1 MTVEGCSLGK
11 RVEQVISSQ
20 LQAEVVRICSLV
32 LESEPNELYTAVRL
46 HRTWPAQLWG
56 PLGLDSVEAVTVLN
70 TQGRPQPHSQRKL
83 QTNDEALV
91 ENKTVASLAGQTD
104 MTPDL

>member
-1 MTVEGCSLGK
+1 M
-11 RVEQVISSQ
+11 
-20 LQAEVVRICSLV
+20 
-32 LESEPNELYTAVRL
+32 RL

-56 PLGLDSVEAVTVLN
+56 PLGESPVEAVTVLN
-70 TQGRPQPHSQRKL
+70 VQGREQPRSQRKL

-91 ENKTVASLAGQTD
+91 ENKTVASLAGQRD